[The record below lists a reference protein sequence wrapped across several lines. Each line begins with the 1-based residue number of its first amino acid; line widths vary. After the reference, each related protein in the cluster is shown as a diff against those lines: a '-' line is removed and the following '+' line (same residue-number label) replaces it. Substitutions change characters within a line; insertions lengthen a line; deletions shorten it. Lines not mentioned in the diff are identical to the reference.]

1 MKKPVIKVE
10 RRDKPAAVEPRFTWL
25 LPLLIGIAVATLVV
39 IIIYSL
45 ATGVFFG

>member
-1 MKKPVIKVE
+1 MPRLSVE
-10 RRDKPAAVEPRFTWL
+10 RRVKPTAPEPKFRWL
-25 LPLLIGIAVATLVV
+25 LPLLIGIAVATLIV